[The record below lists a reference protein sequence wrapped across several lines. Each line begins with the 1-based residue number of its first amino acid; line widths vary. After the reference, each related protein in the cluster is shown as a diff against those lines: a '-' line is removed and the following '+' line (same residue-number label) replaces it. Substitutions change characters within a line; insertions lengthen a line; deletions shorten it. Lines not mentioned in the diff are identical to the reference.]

1 MVAAAGGVAAA
12 GAEAAGGAGGAAVS
26 FGAVGKK
33 KLRLLRPWIE
43 RLWLCVS
50 KRGLGNRFI
59 LNARFGA
66 GLVAVVKLAASGFC
80 FFSLG
85 IIDNAL
91 AKKTPN
97 REPEDEPAAS
107 MMMFCAMSLCFGRM
121 L

>member
-1 MVAAAGGVAAA
+1 MSAVAKSSSVRRKSRVFDKEGC
-12 GAEAAGGAGGAAVS
+12 
-26 FGAVGKK
+26 
-33 KLRLLRPWIE
+33 IE

-97 REPEDEPAAS
+97 REPDDEPAAS

>member
-1 MVAAAGGVAAA
+1 M
-12 GAEAAGGAGGAAVS
+12 
-26 FGAVGKK
+26 
-33 KLRLLRPWIE
+33 
-43 RLWLCVS
+43 S

-66 GLVAVVKLAASGFC
+66 VAVVKLAASGFC